1 MLTRERHLV
10 VSSKDNRTVVLTG
23 QDFFPDR
30 TADGAL
36 LFTFSSNNL
45 DFRRSLSFYLK
56 FGSRNEH
63 SSRFYRKQGC
73 LATRKSRSDRF
84 KSSFSNVKL
93 VSEVNCSRSSNI
105 CLIGSRSSLK
115 RLKGINKSAISTLN
129 ESSQRLVK
137 NYIMISYG
145 TSCSKHVAPVCLILS
160 AVGKSLLTH
169 RCKTFCFAKLNSA
182 RSPQSHQCLNGFFL
196 PVFIVAVSFLRIPFP
211 II

>member
-10 VSSKDNRTVVLTG
+10 VSSKDNRTVVFTG

-56 FGSRNEH
+56 FG

-115 RLKGINKSAISTLN
+115 RLKGVNKSAISTLN

-160 AVGKSLLTH
+160 AVGK
-169 RCKTFCFAKLNSA
+169 
-182 RSPQSHQCLNGFFL
+182 
-196 PVFIVAVSFLRIPFP
+196 VY
-211 II
+211 